1 MVPLLVCVDRVVDR
15 LVFNNL
21 IEILMIELLKGVGL
35 TKKELSQILLCLGT
49 NGVNVFQKGK
59 IIATNKSRIHGH
71 HFLWVFIM
79 LFIEQHLAI

>member
-1 MVPLLVCVDRVVDR
+1 M
-15 LVFNNL
+15 NA
-21 IEILMIELLKGVGL
+21 LLKGVGL
-35 TKKELSQILLCLGT
+35 TKKELSKILLCLGA

-59 IIATNKSRIHGH
+59 IEATNKSRIHGH